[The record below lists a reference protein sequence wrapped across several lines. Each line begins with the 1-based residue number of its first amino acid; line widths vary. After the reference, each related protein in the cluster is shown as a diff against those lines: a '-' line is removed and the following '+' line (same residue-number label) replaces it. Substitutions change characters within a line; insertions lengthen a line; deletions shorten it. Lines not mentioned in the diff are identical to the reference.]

1 MTADRRQTFR
11 AHVLRRARVVFRRG
25 HSALD
30 CIVLDLSPGG
40 ARLKVAEWLGLPD
53 SFELRIENGPVHE
66 VRVRHRSMEMT
77 GVEFVD
83 RRCA

>member
-11 AHVLRRARVVFRRG
+11 AHVLRRARIVFRRG

-66 VRVRHRSMEMT
+66 VRVRHRAMEMT

-83 RRCA
+83 RRAA